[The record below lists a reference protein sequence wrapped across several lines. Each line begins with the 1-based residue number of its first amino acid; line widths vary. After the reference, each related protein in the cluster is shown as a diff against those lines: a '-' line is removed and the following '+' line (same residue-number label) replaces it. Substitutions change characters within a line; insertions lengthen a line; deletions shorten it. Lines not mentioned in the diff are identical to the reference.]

1 MLNVERPSLASTSR
15 LIDGRRAEKHFSS
28 YHFARSRTAVFQD
41 VTLRLLTGGMNSDC
55 FISLRPYLLVIYQ
68 NHYFAYLSF
77 HLVGVSH
84 CSMAQAGFRPSV
96 HGAWVREAAVID
108 SGAELRR
115 VGGLA

>member
-1 MLNVERPSLASTSR
+1 MTLVWCNEYSFH
-15 LIDGRRAEKHFSS
+15 LIEVLF
-28 YHFARSRTAVFQD
+28 V
-41 VTLRLLTGGMNSDC
+41 
-55 FISLRPYLLVIYQ
+55 VIQ
-68 NHYFAYLSF
+68 KKNHYFAYLSF
-77 HLVGVSH
+77 HLVGFSH